1 MSDVNLVTTGVQQP
15 RVLLA
20 DGHRVMLEG
29 LRYLLEPTFEI
40 VGMVDNAES
49 LLDSAGKLKPDIVV
63 MDLSITIG
71 TVRQL
76 KKQNPQHEIIV
87 LSTYDEPAVM
97 RQALD
102 AGALGFVLL
111 QSAAWDLIPAI
122 GAVLQGQTYVSPQ
135 VIG

>member
-1 MSDVNLVTTGVQQP
+1 MMKKP

-20 DGHRVMLEG
+20 DSHRVMLEG

-40 VGMVDNAES
+40 VGMVDNPTS
-49 LLDSAGKLKPDIVV
+49 LLESADKLKPDIVV
-63 MDLSITIG
+63 MDLSITID
-71 TVRQL
+71 TARQL
-76 KKQNPQHEIIV
+76 KKQNPQQGIIV

-102 AGALGFVLL
+102 AGSLGFVLL

-122 GAVLQGQTYVSPQ
+122 CAVLEGQTFVSPGVHSTGEEQ
-135 VIG
+135 

>member
-1 MSDVNLVTTGVQQP
+1 MIKP

-20 DGHRVMLEG
+20 DSHRVMLEG

-40 VGMVDNAES
+40 VGMVDNPKS
-49 LLDSAGKLKPDIVV
+49 LLDRADKLKPDIVV
-63 MDLSITIG
+63 MDLSITID
-71 TVRQL
+71 TVSQL
-76 KKQNPQHEIIV
+76 KKRNPEQGIIV

-102 AGALGFVLL
+102 AGSLGFVLL

-122 GAVLQGQTYVSPQ
+122 GAVLECRTYVSPGIHSTGKEQ
-135 VIG
+135 

>member
-1 MSDVNLVTTGVQQP
+1 MKKP

-20 DGHRVMLEG
+20 DAHSVMLEG

-40 VGMVDNAES
+40 VGMVDNPDS
-49 LLDSAGKLKPDIVV
+49 LLESADKLKPDIVV
-63 MDLSITIG
+63 MDLSITIEA
-71 TVRQL
+71 VSQL
-76 KKQNPQHEIIV
+76 KKRHPRQAIIV
-87 LSTYDEPAVM
+87 LSAYDEPAVM

-122 GAVLQGQTYVSPQ
+122 GAVLQGQTYVSPGVNSAGEEQ
-135 VIG
+135 

>member
-1 MSDVNLVTTGVQQP
+1 MKKP

-20 DGHRVMLEG
+20 DSHRVMLEG

-40 VGMVDNAES
+40 VGMVDNPKS
-49 LLDSAGKLKPDIVV
+49 LLDRADKLKPDIVV
-63 MDLSITIG
+63 MDLSMTID
-71 TVRQL
+71 TVSQL
-76 KKQNPQHEIIV
+76 KKRNPEQGIIV

-102 AGALGFVLL
+102 AGSLGFVLL

-122 GAVLQGQTYVSPQ
+122 GAVLEGQTYVSPGVHSTGEEQ
-135 VIG
+135 